1 MSRRSNAPASRGRTQ
16 DQAAAAIE
24 AEEASNL
31 PSPSDGEKLAKAY
44 APVNLAQDDRHLLIM
59 QLVGGIRIHVKDGE
73 SAGSVALRVVD
84 IAEKVW
90 QYGVERGFLQD
101 ENAG

>member
-1 MSRRSNAPASRGRTQ
+1 
-16 DQAAAAIE
+16 
-24 AEEASNL
+24 
-31 PSPSDGEKLAKAY
+31 
-44 APVNLAQDDRHLLIM
+44 M